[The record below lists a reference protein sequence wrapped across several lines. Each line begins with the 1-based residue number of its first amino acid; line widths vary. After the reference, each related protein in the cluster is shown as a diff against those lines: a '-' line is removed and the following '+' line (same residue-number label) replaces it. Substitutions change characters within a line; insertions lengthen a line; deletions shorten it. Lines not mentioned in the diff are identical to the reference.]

1 MSEEKSK
8 GLQEQIETQ
17 PLLDRSAIV
26 CCAGCGSDIDTSSN
40 EIPTKYVN
48 GVAVTGRVY
57 CKMCKQMGALKEGW
71 MPQSGGRIARMF
83 VVK

>member
-1 MSEEKSK
+1 MSQDKTK

-17 PLLDRSAIV
+17 SLSERTSTV
-26 CCAGCGSDIDTSSN
+26 CCSSCGSDLDAASQSVPNQI
-40 EIPTKYVN
+40 IN
-48 GVAVTGRVY
+48 GIEVRGRAY

-71 MPQSGGRIARMF
+71 MPQTGGRIARMF